1 MQTDYSQENV
11 RIVTINFSFENG
23 ELIEMLKERGEAL
36 RECKWEEVKKIE
48 KEVEHLKN
56 HNFEKLTR
64 PISAF
69 ITFETE

>member
-1 MQTDYSQENV
+1 MQSSHLQENV
-11 RIVTINFSFENG
+11 SIVTINFTYENG

-36 RECKWEEVKKIE
+36 RECKWDEVKKIE

-56 HNFEKLTR
+56 HHFEKLTR

-69 ITFETE
+69 ITFESE

>member
-1 MQTDYSQENV
+1 MQTDYPQENV

-23 ELIEMLKERGEAL
+23 ELIEMLKERGDAL

-56 HNFEKLTR
+56 QNFEKLTR